1 MIVVDELVAQSPLML
16 LIFQIVLV
24 VLIRQLAVSIVVMM
38 QVQTFAQRLVHWLDQ
53 LLIGGHLRRYL
64 EWILRGF
71 IVHCGSS
78 IRLKV
83 ASTGYQAW
91 PSPFLLAQGQHR
103 LILNRGA

>member
-64 EWILRGF
+64 EWIL
-71 IVHCGSS
+71 
-78 IRLKV
+78 
-83 ASTGYQAW
+83 
-91 PSPFLLAQGQHR
+91 
-103 LILNRGA
+103 